1 MKKVFSFLALFAFL
15 FTLSFL
21 VGLSQG
27 LDLSG
32 TWKGTTA
39 IPDSQDVDEI
49 TLILT
54 KTTEGYKG
62 TISDSFGFAQNEE
75 IEDIEFEDNN
85 FSFSFTIFNGEEYM
99 RVFMNLTID
108 SEDSLSGYW
117 ELEDGSSSSI
127 ELKKIRQQ

>member
-1 MKKVFSFLALFAFL
+1 MKKAFSILAIFVFL

-21 VGLSQG
+21 RGLSQG
-27 LDLSG
+27 VDLSG
-32 TWKGTTA
+32 TWKGTTE
-39 IPDSQDVDEI
+39 IPDLQDVDEI

-54 KTTEGYKG
+54 RTAEVYKG

-85 FSFSFTIFNGEEYM
+85 FSFSFAIFDGAEYM

-127 ELKKIRQQ
+127 ELKKINQQ

>member
-1 MKKVFSFLALFAFL
+1 MKKALSMLFSFIFL
-15 FTLSFL
+15 FTFSSLI
-21 VGLSQG
+21 GLSQG

-32 TWKGTTA
+32 TWKGTTE

-49 TLILT
+49 TLVLT

-62 TISDSFGFAQNEE
+62 TVSDSFGFAQNEE
-75 IEDIEFEDNN
+75 IEDVEFEDNN
-85 FSFSFTIFNGEEYM
+85 FSFSFTIFNGEDYM

-127 ELKKIRQQ
+127 ELKKINQ